1 LQANKSFILNQHP
14 VNERKDM
21 KKLYSLMLVL
31 LAFVSLSSTAL
42 ANGGTIALQFVNHLQ
57 AGLPEQDVFVEKV
70 VGSSEVFRLLDTEK
84 DLYMNAPLYATATT
98 TPHDP
103 FTGLTNPAA
112 NGPFQKG
119 NALNVTLGE
128 WLAATG
134 TGSYQCVDGQGE
146 IALEFSGLVPNGVYT
161 LWYVFSPTPPAT
173 PFMSLDLP
181 FGARDGSQTVVSVN
195 ADGTA
200 TYKATV
206 TPCLQMS
213 GEQAATLIALA
224 YHSDSK
230 SHGSLPGD
238 FGLNSHIQLMGMF
251 PAAE

>member
-1 LQANKSFILNQHP
+1 MKGRI
-14 VNERKDM
+14 M
-21 KKLYSLMLVL
+21 KKLYYLTLAL
-31 LAFVSLSSTAL
+31 LAFISLSSNAL
-42 ANGGTIALQFVNHLQ
+42 ADDGAIALQFVNHLQ

-70 VGSSEVFRLLDTEK
+70 EGSGEVFRLLDAEK
-84 DLYMNAPLYATATT
+84 DGYMNAPLYATATT
-98 TPHDP
+98 TAHDP
-103 FTGLTNPAA
+103 FAGLTNPAA

-119 NALNVTLGE
+119 YALNMTLGE

-161 LWYVFSPTPPAT
+161 LWYVFSPSPPAT

-181 FGARDGSQTVVSVN
+181 LGARDGSQTIVSVN
-195 ADGTA
+195 TDGTA

-224 YHSDSK
+224 YHSDGK

-238 FGLNSHIQLMGMF
+238 FGLNSHIQLMGVL
-251 PAAE
+251 PAAQ